1 MPFLPIDMKP
11 TRPAGM
17 PTLDKR
23 HVRRSFARAAQ
34 TYERAAVLQQEM
46 AARLLAN
53 LEFMRLAPTRALDLG
68 TGTGFCLRG
77 LAQRYPHAQL
87 YGLDLAPPLLQLARR
102 RLSWRARLPWRR
114 TPGFVAGDAERLPF
128 AAASMDLIVSN
139 ATLQWCT
146 PATVFAECLRVLR
159 PGGLLLFSSFGPDT
173 LQELRAAW
181 AAVDAATHVH
191 EFVDMHDLGDALVG
205 AGFADPVMESERLTL
220 TYADVPA
227 ALRDLKAIGA
237 HNAVATRA
245 RGLTGKRRFQEF
257 LQAYAAFARAGKIPA
272 TYEAVYGH
280 AWAPAHAPGAPVRV
294 PPPARPR

>member
-1 MPFLPIDMKP
+1 MKP
-11 TRPAGM
+11 PA
-17 PTLDKR
+17 PTDPTTLDKR
-23 HVRRSFARAAQ
+23 YVRQSFARAAQ

-46 AARLLAN
+46 AARLLGN
-53 LEFMRLAPTRALDLG
+53 LEFMRLAPLHAVDVG

-87 YGLDLAPPLLQLARR
+87 YGLDLALPLLQLARR
-102 RLSWRARLPWRR
+102 RLSWRARLPWKCAPR
-114 TPGFVAGDAERLPF
+114 FVAGDAERLPF

-146 PATVFAECLRVLR
+146 PASVFAECLRVLR

-181 AAVDAATHVH
+181 AAVDAHAHVH
-191 EFVDMHDLGDALVG
+191 RFVDMHDLGDALVG

-227 ALRDLKAIGA
+227 ALRDIKAIGA

-245 RGLTGKRRFQEF
+245 RGLTGKGRFQ
-257 LQAYAAFARAGKIPA
+257 AFARAYETFASNGRIPA
-272 TYEAVYGH
+272 TYEAIYGH
-280 AWAPAHAPGAPVRV
+280 AWAPQPRGTSSEVRV
-294 PPPARPR
+294 PFAPMRRR